1 MKISNTFNI
10 VTIYN
15 YTFNLLKRIYTIM
28 STQLNQA
35 TTHVFLDENGQPIE
49 IRPSTRVKDAEPP
62 KIDMWVRLKNPLG
75 TIYLPEILKSVTEQ
89 STLDDKLKMIRAWWV
104 RDPKN
109 AELMRTFMLALYH
122 PGVRFA
128 FPKCKPPFH
137 YNDCTDFGMAPNTLF
152 KAVRKL
158 KLLSDGPDKI
168 TNAVKRENMLIQQ
181 LETLYSVEADLYLM
195 IIFKEI
201 DQTVYPGIDEDFLRL
216 AFSAVLPPKK

>member
-1 MKISNTFNI
+1 
-10 VTIYN
+10 
-15 YTFNLLKRIYTIM
+15 
-28 STQLNQA
+28 
-35 TTHVFLDENGQPIE
+35 
-49 IRPSTRVKDAEPP
+49 
-62 KIDMWVRLKNPLG
+62 
-75 TIYLPEILKSVTEQ
+75 
-89 STLDDKLKMIRAWWV
+89 
-104 RDPKN
+104 
-109 AELMRTFMLALYH
+109 
-122 PGVRFA
+122 
-128 FPKCKPPFH
+128 
-137 YNDCTDFGMAPNTLF
+137 LF